1 MILFKNWKISANG
14 KLLAMQYDNLSRE
27 LKVVGE
33 IPEGYTWSAMVQV
46 GELFD
51 IILLEPQADGSLS
64 SSLSAQ
70 QLSVSGNYVVQL
82 KGVKDNVV
90 RHTNQLSV
98 FVGDS
103 LSGDANWPEIPSEF
117 TQIEQRVYE
126 AMNNAVASEE
136 MTIAARDSARMFAN
150 NAESM
155 ANAAAEDAEAT
166 ESFKNMAENAA
177 LRADKSWL
185 AADTAAKDAKAS
197 ETSVATFAAE
207 AKASAAAAAV
217 SEANALDAS
226 EEAKKSEQNASVS
239 ANEAEQVAFDVAKAV
254 NTAEMY
260 ASAAG
265 GFATSA
271 EQKKEAAETA
281 AKTAASNATA
291 AAASAKAAAE
301 SAKEAASHSP
311 EGYAPKDSP
320 VFTGSISLGRM
331 EGTDVGDRSFAV
343 GMDVT
348 ASGDYSHAEGSSCQA
363 TGGYSHAE
371 GSGTIAY
378 GYSSHAEGNYA
389 YAFGENSH
397 AEGEHTA
404 AWSKNQ
410 HVQGRYNIGDD
421 EGKYANI
428 VGNGYM
434 GDSRVHGS
442 NAHTLD
448 WDGNA
453 WFAGDV
459 FVGGSG
465 QDDPNAV
472 KLGAYE
478 EWTFTLEDGSTVT
491 KKVLVIG

>member
-70 QLSVSGNYVVQL
+70 QLSVSGDYIVQL
-82 KGVKDNVV
+82 KGVKDNIV
-90 RHTNQLSV
+90 RHTNQLTV

-126 AMNNAVASEE
+126 AMNKSLNSE
-136 MTIAARDSARMFAN
+136 A
-150 NAESM
+150 
-155 ANAAAEDAEAT
+155 AAAESAEHARTFESDAYNSSLAAAKAAQNAQ
-166 ESFKNMAENAA
+166 ESERVAKQAEESANTSSVIAKESAGNAA
-177 LRADKSWL
+177 SSEVN
-185 AADTAAKDAKAS
+185 AANFAADAKAS
-197 ETSVATFAAE
+197 AEAAE
-207 AKASAAAAAV
+207 VSETNALKAS
-217 SEANALDAS
+217 ED
-226 EEAKKSEQNASVS
+226 AKKSEQNAHLS
-239 ANEAEQVAFDVAKAV
+239 ADEAKQAASNLAGAV

-311 EGYAPKDSP
+311 EGYALKDSP

-363 TGGYSHAE
+363 VGSKSHAE
-371 GSGTIAY
+371 GGGTMAY
-378 GYSSHAEGNYA
+378 GKQSHTEGEYTFAE
-389 YAFGENSH
+389 GENSH
-397 AEGEHTA
+397 AEGEHTSA
-404 AWSKNQ
+404 FSKNQ

-421 EGKYANI
+421 EGKYAHI

-434 GDSRVHGS
+434 GDGRVHGS

-453 WFAGDV
+453 WFAGTV
-459 FVGGSG
+459 EGTALILKSPSG
-465 QDDPNAV
+465 KRFRITVNDN
-472 KLGAYE
+472 GALSAAAL
-478 EWTFTLEDGSTVT
+478 TT
-491 KKVLVIG
+491 

>member
-70 QLSVSGNYVVQL
+70 QLSVSGDYIVQL
-82 KGVKDNVV
+82 KGVKDNIV
-90 RHTNQLSV
+90 RHTNQLTV
-98 FVGDS
+98 FVDDS

-117 TQIEQRVYE
+117 TQIEQRVYK

-136 MTIAARDSARMFAN
+136 ATLAARDSARMFAN

-155 ANAAAEDAEAT
+155 ANAAVGQAKAAEL
-166 ESFKNMAENAA
+166 FKNAAETSALQSEKSSSDANVAAKNAA
-177 LRADKSWL
+177 SSE
-185 AADTAAKDAKAS
+185 TAASNFAADAKAS
-197 ETSVATFAAE
+197 AE
-207 AKASAAAAAV
+207 AAAV
-217 SEANALDAS
+217 SETNALKAS
-226 EEAKKSEQNASVS
+226 EDAKESEQNAHLS
-239 ANEAEQVAFDVAKAV
+239 ADEAKQAASNLAGAV
-254 NTAEMY
+254 KTAEMY

-281 AKTAASNATA
+281 AKTAESNATA

-311 EGYAPKDSP
+311 EGYAPKNSP
-320 VFTGSISLGRM
+320 VFTGSISMGRN
-331 EGTDVGDRSFAV
+331 DAVAV
-343 GMDVT
+343 GLNSVAIGFDCQASGDGSAAFACGVAKGVFSCAEGGGE
-348 ASGDYSHAEGSSCQA
+348 ASGDYSHAEGF
-363 TGGYSHAE
+363 
-371 GSGTIAY
+371 GTIAR
-378 GYSSHAEGNYA
+378 GRG
-389 YAFGENSH
+389 
-397 AEGEHTA
+397 
-404 AWSKNQ
+404 Q
-410 HVQGRYNIGDD
+410 HVQGKNNIIDYDD
-421 EGKYANI
+421 EYAHI
-428 VGNGYM
+428 VGNGE
-434 GDSRVHGS
+434 GTRS

-453 WFAGDV
+453 WFAGSV
-459 FVGGSG
+459 EGTALILKSPGGKRFRITV
-465 QDDPNAV
+465 DDD
-472 KLGAYE
+472 G
-478 EWTFTLEDGSTVT
+478 TLTTAE
-491 KKVLVIG
+491 LAQ

>member
-70 QLSVSGNYVVQL
+70 QLSVSGDYIVQL
-82 KGVKDNVV
+82 KGVKDNIV
-90 RHTNQLSV
+90 RHTNQLTV
-98 FVGDS
+98 FVDDS

-117 TQIEQRVYE
+117 TQIEQRVYK

-136 MTIAARDSARMFAN
+136 MTLAARDSARMFAN

-166 ESFKNMAENAA
+166 ESFKNMAEDAA

-197 ETSVATFAAE
+197 ETSVATFAEE

-239 ANEAEQVAFDVAKAV
+239 ANEAERVASDVAKAV

-281 AKTAASNATA
+281 AKTAESNATA

-311 EGYAPKDSP
+311 EGYAPKNSP
-320 VFTGSISLGRM
+320 VFTGSISMGRN
-331 EGTDVGDRSFAV
+331 DAVAV
-343 GMDVT
+343 GLNSVAIGFDCQASGDGSAAFACGVAKGVFSCAEGGGT
-348 ASGDYSHAEGSSCQA
+348 AIGDYSHAEGFGTMA
-363 TGGYSHAE
+363 MGYA
-371 GSGTIAY
+371 
-378 GYSSHAEGNYA
+378 
-389 YAFGENSH
+389 
-397 AEGEHTA
+397 
-404 AWSKNQ
+404 Q
-410 HVQGRYNIGDD
+410 HVQGKNNIIDYD
-421 EGKYANI
+421 KYVHI
-428 VGNGYM
+428 VGNGE
-434 GDSRVHGS
+434 GTRS

-453 WFAGDV
+453 WFAGAV
-459 FVGGSG
+459 EGTALILKSPGGKRFRITV
-465 QDDPNAV
+465 DDD
-472 KLGAYE
+472 G
-478 EWTFTLEDGSTVT
+478 TLTTAE
-491 KKVLVIG
+491 LAQ

>member
-51 IILLEPQADGSLS
+51 IILLEPNEDGSLS

-70 QLSVSGNYVVQL
+70 QLSVSGNYVIQL
-82 KGVKDNVV
+82 KGVKGSVV

-136 MTIAARDSARMFAN
+136 ITIAARDSARMFAN

-166 ESFKNMAENAA
+166 ESFKNMAEDAA

-239 ANEAEQVAFDVAKAV
+239 ANEAEQFASDVAKAV

-363 TGGYSHAE
+363 VGSKSHAE
-371 GSGTIAY
+371 GGGTMAY
-378 GYSSHAEGNYA
+378 GKQSHTEGEYTLAE
-389 YAFGENSH
+389 GENSH

-404 AWSKNQ
+404 AFSKNQ

-421 EGKYANI
+421 EGKYAHI

-434 GDSRVHGS
+434 GDGRVHGS

-453 WFAGDV
+453 WFAGTV
-459 FVGGSG
+459 EGTALILKSPSG
-465 QDDPNAV
+465 KRFRITVNDN
-472 KLGAYE
+472 GALSAAAL
-478 EWTFTLEDGSTVT
+478 TT
-491 KKVLVIG
+491 

>member
-1 MILFKNWKISANG
+1 MIIFKNWKISANG

-70 QLSVSGNYVVQL
+70 QLSVSGDYIVQL
-82 KGVKDNVV
+82 KGVKNNIV
-90 RHTNQLSV
+90 RHTNQLTV

-117 TQIEQRVYE
+117 TQIEQRVYK
-126 AMNNAVASEE
+126 AMNNAAASEE
-136 MTIAARDSARMFAN
+136 ATLAARDSARMFAN

-155 ANAAAEDAEAT
+155 ANAAVGQAKAAEL
-166 ESFKNMAENAA
+166 FKNAAETSALQSEKSSSDANVAAKNAA
-177 LRADKSWL
+177 SSE
-185 AADTAAKDAKAS
+185 TAASNFAADAKAS
-197 ETSVATFAAE
+197 AE
-207 AKASAAAAAV
+207 AAAV
-217 SEANALDAS
+217 SETNALKAS
-226 EEAKKSEQNASVS
+226 EDAKESEQNAHLS
-239 ANEAEQVAFDVAKAV
+239 ADEAKQAASNLAGAV
-254 NTAEMY
+254 KTAEMY

-363 TGGYSHAE
+363 VGSKSHAE
-371 GSGTIAY
+371 GGGTMAY
-378 GYSSHAEGNYA
+378 GKQSHTEGEYTLAE
-389 YAFGENSH
+389 GENSH

-404 AWSKNQ
+404 AFSKNQ

-421 EGKYANI
+421 EGKYAHI

-434 GDSRVHGS
+434 GDGRVHGS

-453 WFAGDV
+453 WFAGTV
-459 FVGGSG
+459 EGTALILKSPSG
-465 QDDPNAV
+465 KRFRITVNDN
-472 KLGAYE
+472 GALSAAAL
-478 EWTFTLEDGSTVT
+478 TT
-491 KKVLVIG
+491 